1 MSKAMLRFLREPRT
15 AQMASVREM
24 ATQDAA
30 SCIGYA
36 NPFHG
41 VDSCLVVVY
50 DEAYSAEVRRLGLT
64 CPEECEA
71 W

>member
-15 AQMASVREM
+15 AQLASVREM

-30 SCIGYA
+30 SRIGYA

-50 DEAYSAEVRRLGLT
+50 DEAYSVEVRRLGLT
-64 CPEECEA
+64 VWQDDEH
-71 W
+71 